1 MSATTAN
8 GNPASAPRTYGHWNR
23 PKTPG
28 LLGLGSIGT
37 GILLVGVGIT
47 IIVAIV
53 ADLLAAFFVFLVVA
67 GLLLTIALRDKHG
80 QSTLTRAATVAGW
93 SSTKSRRKHIYRS
106 GPLGRAD
113 WGTTQLP
120 GLAAGSRL
128 TEWRDSYQRPFA
140 LIQVPSTGHYTV
152 VIGSEPDGSSL
163 VDREQVDN
171 WVAEWGMW
179 LAHVTDEPGLE
190 AVSVTIETAPDTG
203 LRLRR
208 TVANE
213 MSPEAPEFS
222 KQLLNGLVD
231 AYPAGAAVVRAYV
244 ALTFNAAA
252 RTGGKRRTPD
262 EMGRE
267 LASRIPGLTQALAGT
282 GAGAVR
288 PLSAQELCEV
298 IRVAYDPAAAALI
311 DEANG
316 AGEPPELYWP
326 EVGPAAHQ
334 ASWDSY
340 RHDSATSVTWMM
352 STAPR
357 GNVPSSILTRLIAPH
372 RDIARKRV
380 TLLYRPIDAA
390 RAAAIVEADVR
401 NATFNLSAA
410 DRPSA
415 RQISMAR
422 AAQATAAEEASGA
435 GLVNFG
441 MLVTATVTDP
451 AGEHDARAAIDN
463 LSATARIRIRPVYGS
478 QDSAFAAALPLGLVL
493 PKHLQV
499 PAEVRGQL

>member
-1 MSATTAN
+1 MSATTTNQTGTA
-8 GNPASAPRTYGHWNR
+8 GPRTYGNWTR
-23 PKTPG
+23 PKSPG
-28 LLGLGSIGT
+28 LLGLGAIGT
-37 GILLVGVGIT
+37 VVLFVGIGIT
-47 IIVAIV
+47 IIVSV
-53 ADLLAAFFVFLVVA
+53 VSGLLGGFVVA
-67 GLLLTIALRDKHG
+67 MVTLGFLLLIALRDKHG
-80 QSTLTRAATVAGW
+80 QSTLARTTTRVGW
-93 SSTKSRRKHIYRS
+93 SSTRARRKNIYRS

-120 GLAAGSRL
+120 GLAAASRL

-140 LIQVPSTGHYTV
+140 MIHVPSTSDFTI

-163 VDREQVDN
+163 VDKEQVDV

-179 LAHVTDEPGLE
+179 LANVADEPGLE

-203 LRLRR
+203 LKLQRMIQNGL
-208 TVANE
+208 VE
-213 MSPEAPEFS
+213 DAPEFS
-222 KQLLNGLVD
+222 KRLLND
-231 AYPAGAAVVRAYV
+231 IQNTYPSGAAVVRAYI
-244 ALTFNAAA
+244 ALTFNAAS
-252 RTGGKRRTPD
+252 RSGGRKRTPD

-267 LASRIPGLTQALAGT
+267 LASRIPGLTQALSAT
-282 GAGAVR
+282 GAGAVH
-288 PLSAQELCEV
+288 PLNAQELCEV
-298 IRVAYDPAAAALI
+298 IRIAYDPAAAVLI
-311 DEANG
+311 DEANA

-326 EVGPAAHQ
+326 EVGPTAAQ
-334 ASWDSY
+334 ATWDSY

-357 GNVPSSILTRLIAPH
+357 GNVPSSILARLLAPH

-401 NATFNLSAA
+401 AASFNLSAS

-415 RQISMAR
+415 RSVQSTR
-422 AAQATAAEEASGA
+422 AAFATAAEEASGA

-441 MLVTATVTDP
+441 MLVTATVTDR
-451 AGEHDARAAIDN
+451 AREADARAAIDN
-463 LSATARIRIRPVYGS
+463 LTAIARLRVRVVHGS